1 MILIKSHKF
10 CYSFEKMQKLGISYL
25 KEVKIK
31 TQLIIKNNYILG
43 KFEIYNRLLRQF
55 KSKWNKQR
63 NKENNLNRL
72 DIVLKEEENK
82 KENNSKS
89 KRRQSTLKFLRKLYN
104 SKPILGKSNIIN
116 NFGQDS
122 KTVENTEGI
131 TRIKL

>member
-31 TQLIIKNNYILG
+31 TQLIIKNNYFLG

-63 NKENNLNRL
+63 NKENNYKKRLNLLESRNNNI
-72 DIVLKEEENK
+72 DNK
-82 KENNSKS
+82 
-89 KRRQSTLKFLRKLYN
+89 
-104 SKPILGKSNIIN
+104 
-116 NFGQDS
+116 
-122 KTVENTEGI
+122 
-131 TRIKL
+131 